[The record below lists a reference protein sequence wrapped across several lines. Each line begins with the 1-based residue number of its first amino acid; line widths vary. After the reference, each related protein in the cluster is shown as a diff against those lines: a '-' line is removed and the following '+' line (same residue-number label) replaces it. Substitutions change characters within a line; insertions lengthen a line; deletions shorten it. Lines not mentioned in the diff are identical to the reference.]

1 MPSSSSAVAASSGS
15 PADPDQNGSP
25 LASRFFM
32 SEERSLIL
40 APAGQLLV
48 KRSLSIGER
57 VLIARSKVWAEKVV

>member
-1 MPSSSSAVAASSGS
+1 
-15 PADPDQNGSP
+15 